1 MIFVQSKLQG
11 AYVIEPERLEDERGF
26 FARTWCRKEF
36 QQHGLNPRLVQ
47 CDISFNLKRGTW
59 RGLHYQDAPY
69 EEAKLVRCT
78 SGAIYDVIV
87 DLRPDSPTFKEHV
100 AVVLSAENRRMLYIP
115 ERFAHGFIAL
125 ENGTEVFYQ
134 MSEFYSAE
142 SARGFRWNDPSFG
155 IRLPLE
161 VVVISQ
167 RDRSYPDLLCNTCSN
182 R

>member
-1 MIFVQSKLQG
+1 MLFVESQLPG
-11 AYVIEPERLEDERGF
+11 AYLIEPERLEDERGF

-36 QQHGLNPRLVQ
+36 EQHGLNPCLVQ
-47 CDISFNLKRGTW
+47 CDISFNLERGTW
-59 RGLHYQDAPY
+59 RGLHYQAAPY
-69 EEAKLVRCT
+69 EEVKLVRCT

-87 DLRPDSPTFKEHV
+87 DLRPDSPTFKEHL

-115 ERFAHGFIAL
+115 EGFAHGFITL
-125 ENGTEVFYQ
+125 EKSTEVFYQ

-155 IRLPLE
+155 IHLPLE
-161 VVVISQ
+161 VAVISQ
-167 RDRSYPDLLCNTCSN
+167 RDRSYPDFLSTTCSS